1 MGLFSF
7 IGRAVGKVTGAIAK
21 GAGKAIEKLG
31 DITNSGTL
39 WNIGWS
45 MQDAGDRLAGNIGRS
60 SSYDSSA
67 PDLQQTFDLN
77 KEFAEYAKEIG
88 DKSDELEQ
96 KILVSIR
103 GTFDELNRQAEDEEL
118 SMDINTLKREQNEC
132 INNMKG
138 VLKNHISKR
147 VSLDDR
153 DCLKIMEMQPGP
165 NKEYEMKRFRDKVF
179 IEGKVNLQ
187 KAVDTSVRKM
197 YSDFWENFD
206 GMMSEAE
213 SSVAKTKD
221 VLSRISQ
228 KDNTATREYATM
240 EAESVILGT
249 KLVEHIIGA

>member
-1 MGLFSF
+1 
-7 IGRAVGKVTGAIAK
+7 
-21 GAGKAIEKLG
+21 
-31 DITNSGTL
+31 
-39 WNIGWS
+39 
-45 MQDAGDRLAGNIGRS
+45 
-60 SSYDSSA
+60 
-67 PDLQQTFDLN
+67 
-77 KEFAEYAKEIG
+77 
-88 DKSDELEQ
+88 
-96 KILVSIR
+96 
-103 GTFDELNRQAEDEEL
+103 
-118 SMDINTLKREQNEC
+118 
-132 INNMKG
+132 
-138 VLKNHISKR
+138 
-147 VSLDDR
+147 
-153 DCLKIMEMQPGP
+153 
-165 NKEYEMKRFRDKVF
+165 MKRFRDKVF